1 MAVLTQGDPELVLR
15 VARLSKTYATTVV
28 DGVDWGIRAG
38 RVHALLGGNG
48 SGKSTML
55 KMVAGVVPAD
65 PGGIIAVAG
74 REHASD
80 AYGPAIAA
88 ASRLRFVHQDL
99 GLVDDLTIADN
110 FALATGYPRTRL
122 GGIDDRALVAHVREQ
137 LALRGLDLDPRTPA
151 GALRP
156 TDRTLVAIARALDG
170 IGDEPIILVLD
181 EPTASLPVDEV
192 EHLFAAVRELRDAG
206 HAIVFVSHRLGE
218 VAEIADDITILR
230 DGRIVGAGGIDEF
243 SEERIVELIAGRA
256 REAAAHEHRL
266 ADPDAAPVLE
276 VRGLR
281 AGPLAGVD
289 LEVRPGEI
297 VGVAGLVGSGRTSLL
312 RGIFGDLPA
321 EGEVRVDGA
330 PVALGRGTGAAVAA
344 GIALVPE
351 DRQRDAAFPDRPVW
365 ENLSAVVL
373 PRYRRFGRLASRQER
388 ADAVP
393 AMQEFRVRA
402 PDADAPLA
410 ALSGGN
416 AQKVIVARWLRADP
430 RVILLDE
437 PTQGVD
443 AVARDEIHALVRAA
457 AERGAAV
464 VVVSS
469 DLEEL
474 EQLSHRVVVLHGGRI
489 VDELRGDSV
498 TRADITRAM
507 HETGD

>member
-1 MAVLTQGDPELVLR
+1 MLTIAKGGPGHVLR

-48 SGKSTML
+48 SGKSTLL

-65 PGGIIAVAG
+65 PGGLIEVFG
-74 REHASD
+74 SEHASES
-80 AYGPAIAA
+80 YGPAIAS

-99 GLVDDLTIADN
+99 GLVDDLSIADN
-110 FALATGYPRTRL
+110 FALAGAYPRTRL
-122 GGIDDRALVAHVREQ
+122 GGIDDRALIRHVGDQ
-137 LALRGLDLDPRTPA
+137 LRRRGLELDPRA
-151 GALRP
+151 LVGGLRP

-170 IGDEPIILVLD
+170 VGDEPVILVLD
-181 EPTASLPVDEV
+181 EPTASLPVDQV
-192 EHLFAAVRELRDAG
+192 EHLFAAVRELRAAG
-206 HAIVFVSHRLGE
+206 HAVVFVSHRLGE

-230 DGRIVGAGGIDEF
+230 DGRIVAEGSASEF
-243 SEERIVELIAGRA
+243 SEERIVEFIAGHA
-256 REAAAHEHRL
+256 RTADESTRHTP
-266 ADPDAAPVLE
+266 DPDADPVIS
-276 VRGLR
+276 VRGLI

-289 LEVRPGEI
+289 LDVRPGEI
-297 VGVAGLVGSGRTSLL
+297 VGIAGLVGSGRTSLL
-312 RGIFGDLPA
+312 RAIFGDLPA
-321 EGEVRVDGA
+321 SGEVRVGGA
-330 PVALGRGTGAAVAA
+330 RIALGSTGAAVAA

-351 DRQRDAAFPDRPVW
+351 DRQRDAAYPDRPVW

-373 PRYRRFGRLASRQER
+373 PRYRRFGRLSSRRER
-388 ADAVP
+388 ADAIP
-393 AMQEFRVRA
+393 AMVEFHVRA

-416 AQKVIVARWLRADP
+416 AQKVIVARWLRSDP

-443 AVARDEIHALVRAA
+443 AVARDEIHALVCDAA
-457 AERGAAV
+457 AQGAAV

-474 EQLSHRVVVLHGGRI
+474 EQLSHRVLVLHGGRI
-489 VDELRGDSV
+489 SEDLRGDAV